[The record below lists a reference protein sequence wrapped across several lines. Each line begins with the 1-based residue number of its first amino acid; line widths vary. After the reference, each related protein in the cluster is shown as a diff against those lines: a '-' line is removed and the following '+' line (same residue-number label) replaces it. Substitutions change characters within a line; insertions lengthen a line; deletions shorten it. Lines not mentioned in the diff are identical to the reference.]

1 MIKLWVCSKEYPIRF
16 FNGQKWVVGGR
27 GGGRLQNSIFDNW
40 KTAAA
45 KTDRF
50 GDATPKFP

>member
-27 GGGRLQNSIFDNW
+27 GGGGFKTQFLTTGRLQL
-40 KTAAA
+40 
-45 KTDRF
+45 
-50 GDATPKFP
+50 PKLIGLE